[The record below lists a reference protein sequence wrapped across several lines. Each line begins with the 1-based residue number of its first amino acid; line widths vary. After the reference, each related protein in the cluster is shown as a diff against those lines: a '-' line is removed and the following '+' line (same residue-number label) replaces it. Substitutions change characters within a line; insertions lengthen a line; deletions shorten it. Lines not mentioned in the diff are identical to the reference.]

1 MSFLLTMLDDA
12 SPDVEFDAASD
23 GADTE
28 LANDA
33 IEVQEAVNEAGE
45 VAEGIEDG
53 VEVVEAAESLIS
65 YSQMA
70 AAGQPVSKS
79 GQYMAESLYGS
90 LVAKTGKLF
99 TSVTPITN
107 GPDFESTTTSES
119 AIRARAVAY
128 CQEGFVQEA
137 TALVKRVAAA
147 IAALFEK
154 VVVAIKRLFMSA
166 AKIKK
171 VLEETKSALGKTEDY
186 QDSASDKEITVSAQ
200 WLNDGSKVNPT
211 KAVSDAESKYT
222 SYSSTLK
229 SGLSEIKSI
238 FTSIVK
244 NTGEDASEEERAIQ
258 KAEMILSSTMGGRKT
273 IAGRPIN
280 MSKGAISIG
289 PAPSISK
296 SSMTAMS
303 RSDLLSFIGEAI
315 KLAEALEKHKDHIKD
330 AEKAKTEEIKAISD
344 VAKELEKASTD
355 EAETAKTALLRRRL
369 TTLTKLSSSKAIG
382 SLNTISGV
390 AFGVLFAAT
399 KLAKAN
405 AKALAKKK
413 SS

>member
-33 IEVQEAVNEAGE
+33 IEVQEAVNAAGE

-65 YSQMA
+65 YSKMA
-70 AAGQPVSKS
+70 AAGQPVSKN
-79 GQYMAESLYGS
+79 GQFMAERFYEGI
-90 LVAKTGKLF
+90 VGKTGKLF

-107 GPDFESTTTSES
+107 GPDFESATSSDS
-119 AIRARAVAY
+119 AIRARAVVY

-137 TALVKRVAAA
+137 TALVKRIAAA

-154 VVVAIKRLFMSA
+154 AVVAIKRLFMSA

-186 QDSASDKEITVSAQ
+186 QDRATDKDVGIAAQ
-200 WLNDGSKVNPT
+200 WLNDGSKPEPT
-211 KAVSDAESKYT
+211 KAVASAIAAYEKA
-222 SYSSTLK
+222 SSAVTRLTGEIK
-229 SGLSEIKSI
+229 GKFSEIAGGTGDFEVYIQGVEIARSGS
-238 FTSIVK
+238 FK
-244 NTGEDASEEERAIQ
+244 NLD
-258 KAEMILSSTMGGRKT
+258 KV
-273 IAGRPIN
+273 AGRVIN
-280 MSKGAISIG
+280 VSKGKLVIG
-289 PAPSISK
+289 GAPSISK
-296 SSMTAMS
+296 NTISAYS
-303 RSDLLSFIGEAI
+303 RSDLIAFIGEAI

-330 AEKAKTEEIKAISD
+330 AEKAKTEEVKAINE
-344 VAKELEKASTD
+344 AATKLEKASTD
-355 EAETAKTALLRRRL
+355 EAESAKTADLRRRL
-369 TTLTKLSSSKAIG
+369 SALTKISVSHDIA
-382 SLNTISGV
+382 SLNAVSGV

-399 KLAKAN
+399 KFAKAN
-405 AKALAKKK
+405 AKALVKKK

>member
-33 IEVQEAVNEAGE
+33 IEVQEAVNAAGE

-70 AAGQPVSKS
+70 AAGQPVSKN
-79 GQYMAESLYGS
+79 GQYMAESLYEGI
-90 LVAKTGKLF
+90 VGKTGKLF

-107 GPDFESTTTSES
+107 GPDFESATSSDS
-119 AIRARAVAY
+119 AIRARAVVY

-154 VVVAIKRLFMSA
+154 AVVAIKRLFMSA

-186 QDSASDKEITVSAQ
+186 QDSATDKDVAIAAQ
-200 WLNDGSKVNPT
+200 WLNDGSKPEPS
-211 KAVSDAESKYT
+211 KAVASAISAYEKASSGVSKLT
-222 SYSSTLK
+222 GGIK
-229 SGLSEIKSI
+229 GKFSEIAGGTGDFEGSI
-238 FTSIVK
+238 RGVELARSGSFK
-244 NTGEDASEEERAIQ
+244 NLD
-258 KAEMILSSTMGGRKT
+258 KV
-273 IAGRPIN
+273 AGRVIN
-280 MSKGAISIG
+280 VSKGKLVIG
-289 PAPSISK
+289 GAPSISK
-296 SSMTAMS
+296 NTISAYP
-303 RSDLLSFIGEAI
+303 RSDLIAFIGEAI

-330 AEKAKTEEIKAISD
+330 AEKAKTEEVKAINE
-344 VAKELEKASTD
+344 AATKLEKASTD
-355 EAETAKTALLRRRL
+355 EAESAKTADLRRRL
-369 TTLTKLSSSKAIG
+369 SALTKISVSHDIA
-382 SLNTISGV
+382 SLNAVSGA

-399 KLAKAN
+399 KFAKAN

>member
-1 MSFLLTMLDDA
+1 MSFLLSMLDDA

-107 GPDFESTTTSES
+107 GPDFESATSS
-119 AIRARAVAY
+119 DSSIRARAVVY

-171 VLEETKSALGKTEDY
+171 ALEDVKSALGKTEDY
-186 QDSASDKEITVSAQ
+186 QDTAGDKEISVAAQ

-211 KAVSDAESKYT
+211 KAVADAESQYNEL
-222 SYSSTLK
+222 SSSMKT
-229 SGLSEIKSI
+229 GLTEIKSI
-238 FTSIVK
+238 FTTIVK
-244 NTGEDASEEERAIQ
+244 TTGEDASEEEKAVQ
-258 KAEMILSSTMGGRKT
+258 KAELILSGSVKGRKT
-273 IAGRPIN
+273 IAGRPISV
-280 MSKGAISIG
+280 SKGTISIG

-296 SSMTAMS
+296 SSIPAMS
-303 RSDLLSFIGEAI
+303 RSDLLSFIGQAI
-315 KLAEALEKHKDHIKD
+315 KLAETLEKHKEHIKD
-330 AEKAKTEEIKAISD
+330 AEKAKAEEIKAIND

-355 EAETAKTALLRRRL
+355 ESETAKTAELRRRL
-369 TTLTKLSSSKAIG
+369 TTLTKISSSKAIA
-382 SLNTISGV
+382 SLNSVSGV

-399 KLAKAN
+399 KLAKTN